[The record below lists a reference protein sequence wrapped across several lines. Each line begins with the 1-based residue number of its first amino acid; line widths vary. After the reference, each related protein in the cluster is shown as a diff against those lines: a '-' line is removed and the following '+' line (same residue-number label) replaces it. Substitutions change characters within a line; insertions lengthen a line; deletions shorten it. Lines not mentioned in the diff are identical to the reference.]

1 MKPTGNDAAGSHDS
15 RIYTDFV
22 HLKGLQR
29 RARKLNFLPRHN
41 SKSILSGRHGSR
53 MRGRGLSFE
62 ELRDYRVGD
71 DIRTID
77 WRVTARTGKPH
88 VRVYAEEKD
97 RSALLIVDQRMSMF
111 FGSTHNMKSV
121 TASEAAALCAYGIFE
136 RGDRVGAVL
145 FNDEQVHAYKP
156 SKRAR
161 SLEQIV
167 RALADCNLAL
177 NCDLPVSQPMHLNL
191 PLKTAA
197 ECAGHDQLIIVISDF
212 DEVDEQTEVYLG
224 ELCAHNDVVLVQVVD
239 PMARELPA
247 DMQMVVSDGRLQ
259 MTLDTSQRQTHAK
272 LQASFSERVEKIGHW
287 RERMKLSVMELSTA
301 EDTFMQMA
309 EALAVRR

>member
-1 MKPTGNDAAGSHDS
+1 MSTTPKVTAELDP
-15 RIYTDFV
+15 RIYTDFA
-22 HLKGLQR
+22 HLKSLQR
-29 RARKLNFLPRHN
+29 HARKLHFLPRHN

-71 DIRTID
+71 DIRTMD

-111 FGSTHNMKSV
+111 FGSEHNMKSV

-145 FNDEQVHAYKP
+145 FNDNEVHAYKP

-161 SLEQIV
+161 SLEQII
-167 RALADCNLAL
+167 RALAECNLAL
-177 NCDLPVSQPMHLNL
+177 NCDEPAAKPMHLNL

-197 ECAGHDQLIIVISDF
+197 ELAGHDQLIIVISDF
-212 DEVDEQTEVYLG
+212 DEIDAQTENYLG
-224 ELCAHNDVVLVQVVD
+224 QLSAHNDVVLVQVVD
-239 PMARELPA
+239 PMARALPEN
-247 DMQMVVSDGRLQ
+247 MQMVVSDGRLQ
-259 MTLDTSQRQTHAK
+259 MTLDTSHRQTHAK
-272 LQASFSERVEKIGHW
+272 LQSSFTERVEKIGHW
-287 RERMKLSVMELSTA
+287 RERINLSVMELSTA
-301 EDTFMQMA
+301 GDTFMQMA